1 MNILTTGSENKRLES
16 LTRRDFLVGAGSVAF
31 LVALGGNA
39 LTAAG
44 TPEALPATD
53 GKFLRLSQ
61 TLTGK
66 ADLNPVTAG
75 RIDAAFAKLQPELHA
90 QFAALALLAGTYTE
104 PATLVE
110 AAGDAKPAAL
120 AIIAAWYTGTVGKG
134 IEAVTVAYRDA
145 LMQRPADDGL
155 SPPTYAMGGPAWWVA
170 PAPAPLR
177 GQA

>member
-1 MNILTTGSENKRLES
+1 MDISASASGNKRFDA
-16 LTRRDFLVGAGSVAF
+16 LTRRDFLMGAGSVAF

-44 TPEALPATD
+44 APSAAPAVD
-53 GKFLRLSQ
+53 AQFLRLSQ
-61 TLTGK
+61 ALTGK

-90 QFAALALLAGTYTE
+90 QFAALAQLAGTYTE

-134 IEAVTVAYRDA
+134 VEAVTVAYRDA

-177 GQA
+177 GQV